1 MPDTIFNSGYTHVHA
16 EGEWTALY
24 DANGDLVSYGD
35 EYVQH
40 EFMEKLFGV
49 KDLRVNSFTTRKTAT
64 AGVRKGHEVTTALPS
79 LEQVHAAQSDY
90 EREAEEIQALRD
102 KAVAIAAEAQAR
114 ERVLKERGR

>member
-49 KDLRVNSFTTRKTAT
+49 ETMNVKSFTKRKVAT
-64 AGVRKGHEVTTALPS
+64 AGVRKGHEVDSPLPT
-79 LEQVHAAQSDY
+79 LAQVEAAQTDY
-90 EREAEEIQALRD
+90 EREQEEIAHLRQQAAQIL
-102 KAVAIAAEAQAR
+102 AEADAR
-114 ERVLKERGR
+114 EGSLRNS